1 MTVCLKLAHP
11 YPEMVIMRAS
21 QDLRSRL
28 TAIAIL
34 GMMIVPA
41 LAAADPA
48 VSSPTPLLTY
58 SEQIGDWWED
68 TSMDRDGD
76 YIHDAIWIAARNN
89 HYEYLDDDGRISV
102 IVDFDHTPTEA
113 DQSMLEWEVGF
124 QTQFRYWLI
133 DSIAGSVEL
142 SRIHELIEL
151 PGVVFVELDGILE
164 IQMEDV
170 VPAHGVDLVW
180 QDTGYTGAGVTMAII
195 DTGIDGNHSGLDDL
209 DDDNST
215 NDTKV
220 IAFYDAIN
228 NPGARNGSEIFPY
241 DDNGHGTHCAGI
253 TAGTG
258 APTFQ
263 HIGVAPHANLVGV
276 KVLSGSG
283 SGSFAQVMAGMEWTV
298 EKRHEFNIRAASMS
312 LGGPGAIE
320 WTSAEEESVNR
331 MANEMMRKGVALFI
345 AAGNSAGT
353 ATIGTP
359 GSAEDVITVGAL
371 DKDTAI
377 AVYSSQGPTEE
388 GRIKP
393 NLAFVGSSVNAPD
406 ANTGDG
412 YVALSGTSMA
422 TPGAAGVGVLMFQA
436 NPDLSPFDVRNIMQ
450 ETSTYRQCHYM
461 FANEPCAE
469 DLIPKNR
476 QNNVYG
482 HGHVNAQP
490 AVEEAANYFYELS
503 LALNITLQSE
513 YGDDNRVYINR
524 DDSVV
529 FDLEGGIQR
538 VQWRTWDM
546 RDNWMDLAD
555 FSVGD
560 ETFEVT
566 HGLLVDRLRFLPNN
580 TVEGEQV
587 ILVRGISGDEA
598 STNLAV
604 GIYIMGDQKITQ
616 SDSDG
621 SIMGIIVG
629 ILALLVLVLL
639 VTLVF
644 AGMQLRDRGFFD
656 SDDLLEDEYGSIP
669 LNDILVGG
677 DEEVVPDGD

>member
-1 MTVCLKLAHP
+1 
-11 YPEMVIMRAS
+11 MRAS
-21 QDLRSRL
+21 QDVRSRL

-41 LAAADPA
+41 LAAAVPA

-113 DQSMLEWEVGF
+113 DQSMLESEVGF

-436 NPDLSPFDVRNIMQ
+436 NPDLSPFDIRNIMQ

-513 YGDDNRVYINR
+513 YGDDNRVYINQ

-604 GIYIMGDQKITQ
+604 GIYIMGDEKITQ

-656 SDDLLEDEYGSIP
+656 SDDLLEDEDGSIP
-669 LNDILVGG
+669 LNDMLVGG

>member
-1 MTVCLKLAHP
+1 
-11 YPEMVIMRAS
+11 MRAS
-21 QDLRSRL
+21 EDLRSRL
-28 TAIAIL
+28 TAVAIL
-34 GMMIVPA
+34 GMMLVPA
-41 LAAADPA
+41 LAAAVPT
-48 VSSPTPLLTY
+48 VSSHSPITTY
-58 SEQIGDWWED
+58 GEEIGEWWED
-68 TSMDRDGD
+68 TSMDHDGD
-76 YIHDAIWIAARNN
+76 YIHDAIWIAAQNN
-89 HYEYLDDDGRISV
+89 HHDYLDDDGRISV

-113 DQSMLEWEVGF
+113 DQAMLEWEVGF

-133 DSIAGSVEL
+133 DSIAGTVEL
-142 SRIHELIEL
+142 SRIHNLLEL
-151 PGVVFVELDGILE
+151 PGVVFIELDGILE

-195 DTGIDGNHSGLDDL
+195 DTGIDANHSGLDDL

-263 HIGVAPHANLVGV
+263 HVGVAPHANLVGV

-312 LGGPGAIE
+312 LGGPGPIE

-331 MANEMMRKGVALFI
+331 MANEMMRSGVALFI
-345 AAGNSAGT
+345 AAGNSAGS

-436 NPDLSPFDVRNIMQ
+436 NPDLSPFDIRNIMQ

-490 AVEEAANYFYELS
+490 AVEEAANYHYELS
-503 LALNITLQSE
+503 LALNVTLDSE
-513 YGDDNRVYINR
+513 YGLDNRVYINQ
-524 DDSVV
+524 DSSVS
-529 FDLEGGIQR
+529 FNLEGGVQR

-580 TVEGEQV
+580 TVEGDQV
-587 ILVRGISGDEA
+587 ILVRAIAGDEA

-604 GIYIMGDQKITQ
+604 GIHIMGEEKIVE
-616 SDSDG
+616 SDSG
-621 SIMGIIVG
+621 SSIMGVIVG

-644 AGMQLRDRGFFD
+644 AGMQLRERGFFD
-656 SDDLLEDEYGSIP
+656 SDEVIEDDDDSIP
-669 LNDILVGG
+669 LNGVLVSGEDEVAADGG
-677 DEEVVPDGD
+677 

>member
-1 MTVCLKLAHP
+1 MGDSA
-11 YPEMVIMRAS
+11 VIRT
-21 QDLRSRL
+21 RL
-28 TAIAIL
+28 IAFSIL
-34 GMMIVPA
+34 GMMLVPA
-41 LAAADPA
+41 LATALPA
-48 VSSPTPLLTY
+48 VSNPQQISNTY
-58 SEQIGDWWED
+58 AEQIGEWWED

-76 YIHDAIWIAARNN
+76 YIHDAIWIAAQNN
-89 HYEYLDDDGRISV
+89 HHEYLDDGGRIYV

-113 DQSMLEWEVGF
+113 DQAMLEWEVGF

-133 DSIAGSVEL
+133 DSIAGTVEL
-142 SRIHELIEL
+142 SLIHNLLEL
-151 PGVVFVELDGILE
+151 PGVVFIELDGILE
-164 IQMEDV
+164 IKMEDV

-228 NPGARNGSEIFPY
+228 NPGATNGSEIFPY

-263 HIGVAPHANLVGV
+263 HVGVAPHANLVGV

-283 SGSFAQVMAGMEWTV
+283 SGSFAQVMAGMQWTV

-312 LGGPGAIE
+312 LGGPGPIE

-331 MANEMMRKGVALFI
+331 MANEMMRSGVALFI
-345 AAGNSAGT
+345 AAGNSAGS

-436 NPDLSPFDVRNIMQ
+436 NPDLSPFDIRNIMQ

-490 AVEEAANYFYELS
+490 SVEEAANYHYELS
-503 LALNITLQSE
+503 MSLNVTLESE
-513 YGDDNRVYINR
+513 YGMDNRVHIGQG
-524 DDSVV
+524 DSIV
-529 FDLEGGIQR
+529 FNLEGGIQR

-546 RDNWMDLAD
+546 RDNWMDLAE

-580 TVEGEQV
+580 TVEGDQV
-587 ILVRGISGDEA
+587 VLVRAISGDEA

-604 GIYIMGDQKITQ
+604 GIHVMGEEKMAE
-616 SDSDG
+616 SGGAG
-621 SIMGIIVG
+621 SLMGMIVG
-629 ILALLVLVLL
+629 VLALLVLVLL
-639 VTLVF
+639 GVLAF
-644 AGMQLRDRGFFD
+644 AGVQLRERGYFD
-656 SDDLLEDEYGSIP
+656 NEEEYDQEMDAAVESMMSGDDDAV
-669 LNDILVGG
+669 D
-677 DEEVVPDGD
+677 DGD

>member
-1 MTVCLKLAHP
+1 
-11 YPEMVIMRAS
+11 MRAS
-21 QDLRSRL
+21 EELRSRL
-28 TAIAIL
+28 TAVAIL
-34 GMMIVPA
+34 GMMLVPA
-41 LAAADPA
+41 FAAAVPT
-48 VSSPTPLLTY
+48 VSSPAPIATY
-58 SEQIGDWWED
+58 AEEIGEWWED
-68 TSMDRDGD
+68 TSMDLDGD
-76 YIHDAIWIAARNN
+76 YIHDAIWIAAQNN
-89 HYEYLDDDGRISV
+89 RHEYLSDDGRISV

-113 DQSMLEWEVGF
+113 DQAMLEWEVGF

-133 DSIAGSVEL
+133 DSIAGTVEL
-142 SRIHELIEL
+142 GRIHDLLEL
-151 PGVVFVELDGILE
+151 PGVVFIELDGILE

-180 QDTGYTGAGVTMAII
+180 LDTGYTGAGVTMAII
-195 DTGIDGNHSGLDDL
+195 DTGIDANHSGLDDL

-220 IAFYDAIN
+220 IAFYDAVN
-228 NPGARNGSEIFPY
+228 NPGARNGTEIFPY

-263 HIGVAPHANLVGV
+263 HVGVAPHANLVGV

-312 LGGPGAIE
+312 LGGPGPIE

-331 MANEMMRKGVALFI
+331 MANEMMRAGVALFI
-345 AAGNSAGT
+345 AAGNSAGS

-436 NPDLSPFDVRNIMQ
+436 NPDLSPFDIRNIMQ

-490 AVEEAANYFYELS
+490 AVEEAANYHYELS
-503 LALNITLQSE
+503 LALNVTLDSE
-513 YGDDNRVYINR
+513 YGLDNRVYINQ
-524 DDSVV
+524 DGSVS
-529 FDLEGGIQR
+529 FNLEGGVQR

-580 TVEGEQV
+580 TVEGDQV
-587 ILVRGISGDEA
+587 ILVRAIAGDEA

-604 GIYIMGDQKITQ
+604 GIHILGEEKIVE
-616 SDSDG
+616 SDSG
-621 SIMGIIVG
+621 SSIMGVIVG

-644 AGMQLRDRGFFD
+644 AGMQLRERGFFD
-656 SDDLLEDEYGSIP
+656 SDEVIEDDADSVPLNGVLVSGEDEVAA
-669 LNDILVGG
+669 DGG
-677 DEEVVPDGD
+677 

>member
-1 MTVCLKLAHP
+1 
-11 YPEMVIMRAS
+11 
-21 QDLRSRL
+21 
-28 TAIAIL
+28 
-34 GMMIVPA
+34 MMLVPA
-41 LAAADPA
+41 FAAAVPT
-48 VSSPTPLLTY
+48 VSSPPPITTY
-58 SEQIGDWWED
+58 GEEIGEWWED
-68 TSMDRDGD
+68 TSMDLDGD
-76 YIHDAIWIAARNN
+76 YIHDAIWIAAQNN
-89 HYEYLDDDGRISV
+89 HHEYLSDDGRISV

-113 DQSMLEWEVGF
+113 DQAMLEWEVGF

-133 DSIAGSVEL
+133 DSIAGTVEL
-142 SRIHELIEL
+142 GRIHDLLEL
-151 PGVVFVELDGILE
+151 PGVVFIELDGILE

-195 DTGIDGNHSGLDDL
+195 DTGIDANHSGLDDL

-263 HIGVAPHANLVGV
+263 HVGVAPHANLVGV

-312 LGGPGAIE
+312 LGGPGPIE

-331 MANEMMRKGVALFI
+331 MANEMMRAGVALFI
-345 AAGNSAGT
+345 AAGNSAGS

-422 TPGAAGVGVLMFQA
+422 TPGVAGVGVLMFQA

-461 FANEPCAE
+461 LANEPCAE

-490 AVEEAANYFYELS
+490 AVEEAANYYYELS

-513 YGDDNRVYINR
+513 YGDDNRVYIGQG
-524 DDSVV
+524 DSIV
-529 FDLEGGIQR
+529 FNLEGGIQR

-555 FSVGD
+555 FSVGG

-566 HGLLVDRLRFLPNN
+566 HGLLL
-580 TVEGEQV
+580 
-587 ILVRGISGDEA
+587 
-598 STNLAV
+598 
-604 GIYIMGDQKITQ
+604 
-616 SDSDG
+616 
-621 SIMGIIVG
+621 
-629 ILALLVLVLL
+629 
-639 VTLVF
+639 
-644 AGMQLRDRGFFD
+644 
-656 SDDLLEDEYGSIP
+656 DLSLIH
-669 LNDILVGG
+669 I
-677 DEEVVPDGD
+677 

>member
-1 MTVCLKLAHP
+1 MGDSA
-11 YPEMVIMRAS
+11 VIRT
-21 QDLRSRL
+21 RL
-28 TAIAIL
+28 IAFSIL
-34 GMMIVPA
+34 GMMLVPA
-41 LAAADPA
+41 LAAALPA
-48 VSSPTPLLTY
+48 VSNPQQISNTY
-58 SEQIGDWWED
+58 AEQIGEWWED

-76 YIHDAIWIAARNN
+76 YIHDAIWIAAQNN
-89 HYEYLDDDGRISV
+89 HYEYLDDAGRISV

-113 DQSMLEWEVGF
+113 DQAMLEWEVGF

-133 DSIAGSVEL
+133 DSIAGTVEL
-142 SRIHELIEL
+142 SLIHNLLEL
-151 PGVVFVELDGILE
+151 PGVVFIELDGILE
-164 IQMEDV
+164 IKMEDV

-228 NPGARNGSEIFPY
+228 NPGATNGSEIFPY

-263 HIGVAPHANLVGV
+263 HVGVAPHANLVGV

-283 SGSFAQVMAGMEWTV
+283 SGSFAQVMAGMQWTV

-312 LGGPGAIE
+312 LGGPGPIE

-331 MANEMMRKGVALFI
+331 MANEMMRSGVALFI
-345 AAGNSAGT
+345 AAGNSAGS

-436 NPDLSPFDVRNIMQ
+436 NPDLSPFDIRNILQ

-490 AVEEAANYFYELS
+490 SVEEAANYHYELS
-503 LALNITLQSE
+503 MSLNVTLESE
-513 YGDDNRVYINR
+513 YGMDNRVHIGQG
-524 DDSVV
+524 DSIV
-529 FDLEGGIQR
+529 FNLEGGIQR

-546 RDNWMDLAD
+546 RDNWMDLAE

-580 TVEGEQV
+580 TVEGDQV
-587 ILVRGISGDEA
+587 VLVRAISGDES

-604 GIYIMGDQKITQ
+604 GIHVMGEEKMAE
-616 SDSDG
+616 SGGAG
-621 SIMGIIVG
+621 SLMGLIVG
-629 ILALLVLVLL
+629 VLALLVLVLL
-639 VTLVF
+639 GVLAF
-644 AGMQLRDRGFFD
+644 AGVQLRERGYFD
-656 SDDLLEDEYGSIP
+656 NEEEYDQEMDAAVESMMSSDDDAV
-669 LNDILVGG
+669 D
-677 DEEVVPDGD
+677 DGD

>member
-1 MTVCLKLAHP
+1 MGDSA
-11 YPEMVIMRAS
+11 VIRT
-21 QDLRSRL
+21 RL
-28 TAIAIL
+28 IAFSIL
-34 GMMIVPA
+34 GMMLVPA
-41 LAAADPA
+41 LATALPA
-48 VSSPTPLLTY
+48 VSNPQQISNTY
-58 SEQIGDWWED
+58 AEQIGEWWED

-76 YIHDAIWIAARNN
+76 YIHDAIWIAAQNN
-89 HYEYLDDDGRISV
+89 HYEYLDDAGRISV

-113 DQSMLEWEVGF
+113 DQAMLEWEVGF

-133 DSIAGSVEL
+133 DSIAGTVEL
-142 SRIHELIEL
+142 SRIHNLLEL
-151 PGVVFVELDGILE
+151 PGVVFIELDGVLE
-164 IQMEDV
+164 IKMEDV

-228 NPGARNGSEIFPY
+228 NPGATNGSEIFPY

-263 HIGVAPHANLVGV
+263 HVGVAPHANLVGV

-283 SGSFAQVMAGMEWTV
+283 SGSFAQVMAGMQWTV

-312 LGGPGAIE
+312 LGGPGPIE

-331 MANEMMRKGVALFI
+331 MANEMMRSGVALFI
-345 AAGNSAGT
+345 AAGNSAGS

-436 NPDLSPFDVRNIMQ
+436 NPDLSPFDIRNIMQ

-490 AVEEAANYFYELS
+490 SVEEAANYHYELS
-503 LALNITLQSE
+503 MSLNVTLASE
-513 YGDDNRVYINR
+513 YGMDNRVHIGQG
-524 DDSVV
+524 DSIV
-529 FDLEGGIQR
+529 FDLDGGIQR

-546 RDNWMDLAD
+546 RDNWMDLAE

-580 TVEGEQV
+580 TVEGDQV
-587 ILVRGISGDEA
+587 VLVRAISGDEA

-604 GIYIMGDQKITQ
+604 GIHVMGEEKMAE
-616 SDSDG
+616 SGGAG
-621 SIMGIIVG
+621 SLMGLIVG
-629 ILALLVLVLL
+629 VLALLVLVLL
-639 VTLVF
+639 GVLAF
-644 AGMQLRDRGFFD
+644 AGVQLRERGYFD
-656 SDDLLEDEYGSIP
+656 NEEEYDQEMDAAVESMMSGDDDAV
-669 LNDILVGG
+669 D
-677 DEEVVPDGD
+677 DGD

>member
-1 MTVCLKLAHP
+1 
-11 YPEMVIMRAS
+11 MRAS
-21 QDLRSRL
+21 EDLRSRL
-28 TAIAIL
+28 TAVAIL
-34 GMMIVPA
+34 GMMLVPA
-41 LAAADPA
+41 FAAAVPT
-48 VSSPTPLLTY
+48 VSSPAPITTY
-58 SEQIGDWWED
+58 AEEIGKWWED

-76 YIHDAIWIAARNN
+76 YIHDAIWIAAQNN
-89 HYEYLDDDGRISV
+89 HYEYLSDDGRISV

-113 DQSMLEWEVGF
+113 DQAMLEWEVGF

-133 DSIAGSVEL
+133 DSIAGTVEL
-142 SRIHELIEL
+142 SRIHDLLEL
-151 PGVVFVELDGILE
+151 PGVVFIELDGILE

-180 QDTGYTGAGVTMAII
+180 LDTGYTGAGVTMAII
-195 DTGIDGNHSGLDDL
+195 DTGIDANHSGLDDL

-220 IAFYDAIN
+220 IAFYDAVN
-228 NPGARNGSEIFPY
+228 NPGARNGTEIFPY

-263 HIGVAPHANLVGV
+263 HVGVAPHANLVGV

-312 LGGPGAIE
+312 LGGPGPIE

-331 MANEMMRKGVALFI
+331 MANEMMRSGVALFI
-345 AAGNSAGT
+345 AAGNSAGS

-436 NPDLSPFDVRNIMQ
+436 NPDLSPFDIRNIMQ

-490 AVEEAANYFYELS
+490 AVEEAANYHYELS
-503 LALNITLQSE
+503 LALNVTLDSE
-513 YGDDNRVYINR
+513 YGLDNRVYINQ
-524 DDSVV
+524 DSSVS
-529 FDLEGGIQR
+529 FNLEGGVQR

-580 TVEGEQV
+580 TVEGDQV
-587 ILVRGISGDEA
+587 ILVRAIAGDEA

-604 GIYIMGDQKITQ
+604 GIHIMGEEKIVE
-616 SDSDG
+616 SDSG
-621 SIMGIIVG
+621 SSIMGVIVG

-644 AGMQLRDRGFFD
+644 AGMQLRERGFFD
-656 SDDLLEDEYGSIP
+656 SDEVIEDDDDSIP
-669 LNDILVGG
+669 LNGVLVSGEDEVAADGG
-677 DEEVVPDGD
+677 

>member
-1 MTVCLKLAHP
+1 
-11 YPEMVIMRAS
+11 MRES
-21 QDLRSRL
+21 QHVRSRL
-28 TAIAIL
+28 TAITIL

-41 LAAADPA
+41 LAAAVPD
-48 VSSPTPLLTY
+48 VSSPKPISTY
-58 SEQIGDWWED
+58 GEQIGDWWED

-76 YIHDAIWIAARNN
+76 YIHDAIWIAASNN
-89 HYEYLDDDGRISV
+89 HYEYLDDDARISV

-113 DQSMLEWEVGF
+113 DQAMLEWEVGF

-142 SRIHELIEL
+142 SRIHELLEL
-151 PGVVFVELDGILE
+151 PGVVFIELDGILE

-170 VPAHGVDLVW
+170 VPTHGVDLVW

-195 DTGIDGNHSGLDDL
+195 DTGIDANHSGLDDL

-220 IAFYDAIN
+220 IAFYDAVN
-228 NPGARNGSEIFPY
+228 NPGATNGSEIFPY

-258 APTFQ
+258 APSFQ

-276 KVLSGSG
+276 KVLSGGG
-283 SGSFAQVMAGMEWTV
+283 SGSYAQVMAGMEWTV

-312 LGGPGAIE
+312 LGGPAVSE
-320 WTSAEEESVNR
+320 WTTSEQESVNR
-331 MANEMMRKGVALFI
+331 MANEMMRAGVAIFI
-345 AAGNSAGT
+345 AAGNSAFS
-353 ATIGTP
+353 AQIGTP
-359 GSAEDVITVGAL
+359 GSAEDAITVGAL
-371 DKDTAI
+371 DKDTSI

-490 AVEEAANYFYELS
+490 AVEEAANYYYELS

-513 YGDDNRVYINR
+513 YGNDNRVYISQG
-524 DDSVV
+524 DSVV
-529 FDLEGGIQR
+529 FNLEGGIQR

-546 RDNWMDLAD
+546 RDNWMNLAD

-566 HGLLVDRLRFLPNN
+566 YGLLADRLRFLPNN

-587 ILVRGISGDEA
+587 ILVRGIAGDEA

-604 GIYIMGDQKITQ
+604 GIYIMGEEKIAQ
-616 SDSDG
+616 SDSGG

-629 ILALLVLVLL
+629 VLTLLVLVLL

-644 AGMQLRDRGFFD
+644 AGVQLRDRGFFD
-656 SDDLLEDEYGSIP
+656 SDDVLEDEGDSIP
-669 LNDILVGG
+669 LDGILVSGE
-677 DEEVVPDGD
+677 DEVVPDGD